1 MAKCVSASVPVFHR
15 SSGHGSEVKLGQLK
29 VQFYTELVL
38 WFERTAEVV
47 IRELT
52 WDTADW
58 S

>member
-1 MAKCVSASVPVFHR
+1 MSASVPVFPR
-15 SSGHGSEVKLGQLK
+15 SSGHGREVKLGQLK
-29 VQFYTELVL
+29 VQFYTEFVL
-38 WFERTAEVV
+38 CFERTAEVV